1 MGTITRSHTFVAG
14 EKPTDDQWNVDI
26 DQLFTLVN
34 GNLDEGNVDYS
45 SSDGIL
51 TMQQTQTITGTKTF
65 DAATTFNTSILP
77 DSAGAADIGT
87 ASAEWGDVYIADDK
101 FVKFGS
107 DQNVLVG

>member
-45 SSDGIL
+45 SYCYN
-51 TMQQTQTITGTKTF
+51 
-65 DAATTFNTSILP
+65 AANANYHRYENI
-77 DSAGAADIGT
+77 
-87 ASAEWGDVYIADDK
+87 
-101 FVKFGS
+101 
-107 DQNVLVG
+107 